1 LFRPPPPPPPP
12 RPPLSSSS
20 LFLLLLTPLSSHS
33 YDIGVTG
40 GVTSMPPF
48 LSTFFPG
55 VYAKQLAI
63 ESAAVPTSPYCKYD
77 SPTLQLF
84 TSSLFMAGL
93 IASLA
98 ASYLTSRFGRKV
110 TMLASGI
117 AFLVGAGLTA
127 GAVHV
132 VMLVVGRIA
141 LGVGVGFANQA
152 VPLYLSEMAPYHLR
166 GACNIMF
173 QLATTIG
180 ILVAQLLN
188 MATSGLGA
196 WGWRVSLAGAALPA
210 VLLTLGGLI
219 LPDTPNSL
227 AQRGH
232 EDAAVRV
239 LRRLRGVE
247 DVDAEM
253 EDIRVAVASAAKET
267 GGWTTIFQA
276 KYRPELTMA
285 IAIPLFQQF
294 TGINSIMFYA
304 PVIMS
309 SLGMGTKAALLNTV
323 IIGAVNVGATLVSV
337 YLVDRAGRKPLFIEG
352 GIQMAAA
359 QIAMAALLGTYFK
372 DGVTTLP
379 PAVGIAVIAVIC
391 LFVSAFAWSWGPLGW
406 LVPTEI
412 QPLETR
418 SVGQGITVAVNFALT
433 FIMGQFFVSMMC
445 GMRYGIFL
453 FFAAW
458 VVVMTTFVAALLPE
472 TKGVPLE
479 EVSGLWRAH
488 WFWKRVVGAAPH
500 GAVASIAARED
511 SASGALT
518 GKGEVAAGGGG
529 DDRKI

>member
-1 LFRPPPPPPPP
+1 
-12 RPPLSSSS
+12 
-20 LFLLLLTPLSSHS
+20 
-33 YDIGVTG
+33 
-40 GVTSMPPF
+40 MAPF
-48 LSTFFPG
+48 LSAFFPS
-55 VYAKQLAI
+55 VLATQKAI
-63 ESAAVPTSPYCKYD
+63 EASAAATSPYCKYD

-93 IASLA
+93 VASLA
-98 ASYLTSRFGRKV
+98 ASVLTSRFGRKA
-110 TMLASGI
+110 TMLMSGI
-117 AFLVGAGLTA
+117 AFLIGAGLTA

-152 VPLYLSEMAPYHLR
+152 VPLYLSEMAPHHLR

-188 MATSGLGA
+188 MATSGLGD
-196 WGWRVSLAGAALPA
+196 WGWRLSLAGAALPA
-210 VLLTLGGLI
+210 ILLTLGGLI

-232 EDAAVRV
+232 EQEAVKV
-239 LRRLRGVE
+239 LRRLRGVD
-247 DVDAEM
+247 DVEAEM
-253 EDIRVAVASAAKET
+253 DDIRAAVASAEQEK
-267 GGWTTIFQA
+267 GGWKTIFYR

-285 IAIPLFQQF
+285 VCIPIFQQF

-359 QIAMAALLGTYFK
+359 QVAMAALLGTYFK

-418 SVGQGITVAVNFALT
+418 STGQGITVAVNFALT

-445 GMRYGIFL
+445 GMRFGIFL

-458 VVVMTTFVAALLPE
+458 VVVMTIFVAALLPE

-479 EVSGLWRAH
+479 EVSDLWRAH
-488 WFWKRVVGAAPH
+488 WFWKRIVGSAPH
-500 GAVASIAARED
+500 GAITTKARRSFSERED
-511 SASGALT
+511 SALPAL
-518 GKGEVAAGGGG
+518 AAAAAAAAKG

>member
-1 LFRPPPPPPPP
+1 
-12 RPPLSSSS
+12 
-20 LFLLLLTPLSSHS
+20 
-33 YDIGVTG
+33 
-40 GVTSMPPF
+40 MPPF
-48 LSTFFPG
+48 LSTFFPA
-55 VYAKQLAI
+55 VYARQLAI
-63 ESAAVPTSPYCKYD
+63 ESSKVPTSPYCKFD

-93 IASLA
+93 VASLG
-98 ASYLTSRFGRKV
+98 ASYLTSRYGRKA

-117 AFLVGAGLTA
+117 AFLIGAGLTA
-127 GAVHV
+127 GAAHV

-166 GACNIMF
+166 GACNILF

-188 MATSGLGA
+188 MATAGMGSY
-196 WGWRVSLAGAALPA
+196 GWRVSLAGAALPA

-232 EDAAVRV
+232 EDAAVKV

-253 EDIRVAVASAAKET
+253 DDIRAAVKAAAAET
-267 GGWTTIFQA
+267 GGWATIFA
-276 KYRPELTMA
+276 RRYRPELTMA
-285 IAIPLFQQF
+285 VCIPLFQQF

-309 SLGMGTKAALLNTV
+309 SLGMGTRAALLNTV

-359 QIAMAALLGTYFK
+359 QVAMAVLLGKYFS
-372 DGVTTLP
+372 DGSATLP
-379 PAVGIAVIAVIC
+379 PAVGIAVIGVIC

-445 GMRYGIFL
+445 GLRYGIFL

-458 VVVMTTFVAALLPE
+458 VVAMTIFVSALLPE
-472 TKGVPLE
+472 TRGVPLE
-479 EVSGLWRAH
+479 EVSDLWRAH
-488 WFWKRVVGAAPH
+488 WFWKRVVGSAPH
-500 GAVASIAARED
+500 PAPSGTFAARED
-511 SASGALT
+511 SASGAL
-518 GKGEVAAGGGG
+518 AAMGAKG
-529 DDRKI
+529 DDGRKV